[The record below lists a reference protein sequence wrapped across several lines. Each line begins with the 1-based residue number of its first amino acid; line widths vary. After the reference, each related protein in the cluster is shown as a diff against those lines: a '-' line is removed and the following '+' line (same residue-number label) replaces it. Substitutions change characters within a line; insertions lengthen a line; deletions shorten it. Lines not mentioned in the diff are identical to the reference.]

1 MPVPDGLRLTHVGI
15 CVSDLVRAVDF
26 YVHALGFVEVNRLQF
41 ADAVTARILGVED
54 IDVDLVYLER
64 DGFRIELLGFR
75 TPAVDSAVTVRPIP
89 VTGFTHLS
97 FAVDDVAAATAAI
110 EEWGGRVLAET
121 MVQFSCGNKGVM
133 TVDPDGT
140 RVELIEVRP
149 A

>member
-1 MPVPDGLRLTHVGI
+1 MPVPAGLRLTHVGI

-41 ADAVTARILGVED
+41 ADAVTACILGVEE

-64 DGFRIELLGFR
+64 DGFRVELLGFR
-75 TPAVDSAVTVRPIP
+75 TPAVDGVGTVRPMQ
-89 VTGFTHLS
+89 VAGFTHLS
-97 FAVDDVAAATAAI
+97 FAVDDVAAAAAAI
-110 EEWGGRVLAET
+110 EQWGGRVLPET
-121 MVQFSCGNKGVM
+121 MVQFSYGNRGVM

-140 RVELIEVRP
+140 RVELIEARP

>member
-15 CVSDLVRAVDF
+15 CVSDLARAVDF

-41 ADAVTARILGVED
+41 ADAVTARILGVEE

-75 TPAVDSAVTVRPIP
+75 TPAVAGAGTVRPIP
-89 VTGFTHLS
+89 VSGFTHLS
-97 FAVDDVAAATAAI
+97 FAVDDVATAIATI
-110 EEWGGRVLAET
+110 EQWGGRVLAET
-121 MVQFSCGNKGVM
+121 MVQFPYGNRGVM

-140 RVELIEVRP
+140 RVELIEARS